1 MKLNVGSADK
11 VARIVL
17 GVVIIAL
24 GFYFKSWWG
33 VVGILP
39 LLTGIL
45 NFCPA
50 YHLIGVST
58 KTKVKT
64 DKLKV

>member
-1 MKLNVGSADK
+1 MKENVGGVDR
-11 VARIVL
+11 VFRFIL
-17 GVVIIAL
+17 GSVIIIL

-33 VVGILP
+33 IVGIVP
-39 LLTGIL
+39 IVTAAL

-50 YHLIGVST
+50 YSLIGVST
-58 KTKVKT
+58 KKKIET